1 MHILNQELSRKPNFN
16 TNDSIVSDEERII
29 AMGTQ
34 LAVAC
39 VIYAGLLTIA
49 VVPADTDLDSN
60 SAF

>member
-1 MHILNQELSRKPNFN
+1 M
-16 TNDSIVSDEERII
+16 VSDEERII